1 MSLREHSSASTR
13 IGHTLT
19 GRIAC
24 WVCVTIILLLL
35 VATASVR
42 VYSFVLT
49 RRIQTVISGLSRL
62 RIDQTTE
69 EEVVRTVPYLARSKW
84 DWRIDRNAELGDVD
98 TGIERVYYVTI
109 SNQQNWMKFENFAW
123 HVSSVGST
131 KDGRQTGLVFTL
143 ADWLGYRY
151 LGFGARVV
159 LLDGRVSSIGY
170 GIADRLVFPQV
181 IGSIVS
187 VQSFHSRW
195 MPHETGFEVPSTD
208 DQSPEFNVGGDDGHL
223 AVRFTSE
230 ASPELRSHAFR
241 VDLSCFWGLFSCRH
255 AREIAPLLWQDKS
268 AIEAATL
275 ARLKSNDPCPDRIL
289 AGRAKYLPDVDIVLL
304 KSTGFKTE
312 SVNEEGLRVD
322 EIWTNYKLME
332 VLRGRSSNSWESVR
346 GSATVPYPGDYLR
359 NLPNTGLQWAKAG
372 ERVLVFSYLRFDS
385 CRVVVATPS
394 ALSAV
399 RNAIPAPRRA
409 EDDPV
414 MGLH

>member
-1 MSLREHSSASTR
+1 MPVREHSSASTL
-13 IGHTLT
+13 IGHALA
-19 GRIAC
+19 GRIARR
-24 WVCVTIILLLL
+24 VFVGIVLLLL
-35 VATASVR
+35 VATMAVR

-49 RRIQTVISGLSRL
+49 RRIQAVVYGLSKL

-69 EEVVRTVPYLARSKW
+69 EEVVRTVPYLARSKS
-84 DWRIDRNAELGDVD
+84 DRRVDRNDELGDVD
-98 TGIERVYYVTI
+98 TGIERIYYVSI

-131 KDGRQTGLVFTL
+131 KDGRQTGWVFTL

-151 LGFGARVV
+151 LGFNARVV
-159 LLDGRVSSIGY
+159 LFDGKVSNIGY
-170 GIADRLVFPQV
+170 GIADKLVFPQV
-181 IGSIVS
+181 VGSIVS
-187 VQSFHSRW
+187 VRNFHSRW
-195 MPHETGFEVPSTD
+195 MRHEAGFEVTSTD
-208 DQSPEFNVGGDDGHL
+208 DESPQFHVEGDVGHL
-223 AVRFTSE
+223 AVLFTSE

-241 VDLSCFWGLFSCRH
+241 LDLSCFWGLFSCRR
-255 AREIAPLLWQDKS
+255 ARQIALLLWQDKN

-275 ARLKSNDPCPDRIL
+275 ARLTSNDPCPDRVL

-304 KSTGFKTE
+304 ESIGFKTE
-312 SVNEEGLRVD
+312 SVNEEGRRVD
-322 EIWTNYKLME
+322 ETWTNYELMG

-359 NLPNTGLQWAKAG
+359 SLPNTGLQWAKAG
-372 ERVLVFSYLRFDS
+372 ERVLVFSNLRFDS
-385 CRVVVATPS
+385 CRVVLATPS

-409 EDDPV
+409 EDEPV